1 MQEKVIHGGDAEYTE
16 KKRRDGRLTDGIKP
30 LR

>member
-1 MQEKVIHGGDAEYTE
+1 MKENVIDGEDAEYTE
-16 KKRRDGRLTDGIKP
+16 KKRRDGRLTDGTKS